1 MSEMSASENLVHAG
15 SVEELQRLE
24 RKVVQTGQA
33 PVLVLFHEGRFHAVD
48 NRCPHMGFPLS
59 QGDVHDGLLDC
70 HWHHARFDVSCGA
83 TLDPW
88 ADDVDCY
95 AVVVEGDQVYVDP
108 TRPPRAAKEHGTGR
122 LRRGIE
128 ENLRL
133 VTAKAVIELAQ
144 GEVPAEH
151 VLRVAARY
159 GALEQRQGW
168 QPGLSILSAMAGLLP
183 ALDEMDRR
191 RALVHSCARIA
202 GEIAEQAP
210 RRPLTSL
217 ASSGRDRAGLKGW
230 LRETVEVRDEQ
241 GAERV
246 MLTLVREHGAE
257 AALDA
262 TLAAC
267 TDHRYAD
274 VGHMLDFAL
283 KCAELSERLDDDEL
297 VAQLYAS
304 LVPQLVQVQ
313 RMEETSAWRRP
324 VDVAGLVADAW
335 PRLVEL
341 WPADASA
348 AATPVN
354 EEPLVELLL
363 GEDPAAAVDQLLAD
377 LGRGVSPVDL
387 AEAVVTAATRR
398 ILAFGTANELR
409 DWDTVHH
416 TLTYANAAAEGL
428 RRVPSQELFR
438 AVLDGAMSVY
448 LDRFLNVPAASLPA
462 PREVESAETLL
473 TELLAVYD
481 GRSAVD
487 EATGLAWSFLHAGG
501 SPARLLETLGTAVL
515 REDAAFHDFQQ
526 LELAWRRLQRRG
538 QSQPAWLA
546 LTATARWIAA
556 RYPTP
561 RANEQTFDIARRL
574 ERGDAVFS

>member
-1 MSEMSASENLVHAG
+1 MAVETKLVHAG
-15 SVEELQRLE
+15 SVEELRRLE
-24 RKVVQTGQA
+24 RKVIQTGQA
-33 PVLVLFHEGRFHAVD
+33 PVLVLFHGGRFHAVD
-48 NRCPHMGFPLS
+48 NRCPHMGFPLH

-88 ADDVDCY
+88 ADDVEGY
-95 AVVVEGDQVYVDP
+95 AVVVQGDQVYVDP
-108 TRPPRAAKEHGTGR
+108 TRPPRDAQEHGTGR

-133 VTAKAVIELAQ
+133 VTAKAVIELAE
-144 GEVPAEH
+144 GGVPADP
-151 VLRVAARY
+151 VLAIAARY

-168 QPGLSILSAMAGLLP
+168 QPGLSILSAMANVLP
-183 ALDEMDRR
+183 ALDEGE
-191 RALVHSCARIA
+191 IA
-202 GEIAEQAP
+202 GEPP

-217 ASSGRDRAGLKGW
+217 SSSERDRAGLKSW
-230 LRETVEVRDEQ
+230 LRETVEVRDGQ

-274 VGHMLDFAL
+274 IGHMLDYAL
-283 KCAELSERLDDDEL
+283 KCAELSERMDDGEQ

-304 LVPQLVQVQ
+304 LVPQLVRVQ
-313 RMEETSAWRRP
+313 LMEETSAWRRP

-335 PRLVEL
+335 PRLVEA
-341 WPADASA
+341 WPADPGA
-348 AATPVN
+348 AATPVG

-363 GEDPAAAVDQLLAD
+363 GEDPAAAIERLLAE
-377 LGRGVSPVDL
+377 LSRGVAPVDL
-387 AEAVVTAATRR
+387 AEAVVTAGTRR
-398 ILAFGTANELR
+398 VLAFGTANELR

-428 RRVPSQELFR
+428 RRVPSPELFR

-448 LDRFLNVPAASLPA
+448 LDRFLNVPAASLPE
-462 PREVESAETLL
+462 PERVESPGALL
-473 TELLAVYD
+473 TRILAAYD

-487 EATGLAWSFLHAGG
+487 GATALAWSYLHSGG
-501 SPARLLETLGTAVL
+501 SPARLLEALGTAVL
-515 REDAAFHDFQQ
+515 REDAAFHELQQ

-538 QSQPAWLA
+538 QSRPAWLA
-546 LTATARWIAA
+546 LTAAARWIAA

-561 RANEQTFDIARRL
+561 RAGEQTFDIARRL
-574 ERGDAVFS
+574 HRGDDVFA